1 MTRFIHTGDW
11 QLGMTRHFLSPD
23 AQARYSEAR
32 LEAVRDIAKLA
43 RAEGCSFVTVSGDVF
58 ESNHLD
64 RQVVVRALDAMAAFD
79 VPVYLLPGNHDP
91 VNAGSVYR
99 SSTFREHC
107 PEQVGMLD
115 SSGAVTVPGTGVELL
130 GDPDCQTRRSS
141 LPAK

>member
-79 VPVYLLPGNHDP
+79 VPVYLLPGTAADP
-91 VNAGSVYR
+91 RPPDPPHSWLGSG
-99 SSTFREHC
+99 STLRFR
-107 PEQVGMLD
+107 L
-115 SSGAVTVPGTGVELL
+115 S
-130 GDPDCQTRRSS
+130 
-141 LPAK
+141 PAR

>member
-1 MTRFIHTGDW
+1 LAALVRRRESG
-11 QLGMTRHFLSPD
+11 P
-23 AQARYSEAR
+23 EAR